1 MTAELDL
8 VMIHPEPTI
17 SRGVQTEMADSEA
30 PNRMD
35 PVTTLTEDMKRVVS
49 QQRLGH
55 VATVCPD
62 GTPNLSPKG
71 TTLVWDDNTL
81 VFADLR
87 SPGTIQNLLRNP
99 AVEIN
104 VVDPVLRKG
113 YRFKG
118 TATVVSDGAL
128 YAKALRFY
136 AETIGLSSERIRA
149 VVFVHVTRAVPLTS
163 PAYDLGRDEAS
174 VKQQWTRHY
183 IELWKLQQTPTEPNY
198 EAVREGDERRGE
210 APPAA

>member
-1 MTAELDL
+1 
-8 VMIHPEPTI
+8 
-17 SRGVQTEMADSEA
+17 MADSEA
-30 PNRMD
+30 LNRMD
-35 PVTTLTEDMKRVVS
+35 PVTLTEDMKRVVS

-87 SPGTIQNLLRNP
+87 SPGTVQNLRRNP

-104 VVDPVLRKG
+104 VIDPIVRKG

-118 TATVVSDGAL
+118 TATVLTDGPL

-136 AETIGLSSERIRA
+136 AETIALSSERIRA
-149 VVFVHVTRAVPLTS
+149 VVFVHVTRAAPLTS

-174 VKQQWTRHY
+174 VKRQWTRHY
-183 IELWKLQQTPTEPNY
+183 IELWKLQRTPAEPNPD
-198 EAVREGDERRGE
+198 AV
-210 APPAA
+210 AAGSPVHSDLSL

>member
-1 MTAELDL
+1 M
-8 VMIHPEPTI
+8 
-17 SRGVQTEMADSEA
+17 EA
-30 PNRMD
+30 
-35 PVTTLTEDMKRVVS
+35 VATLTDDMKRVVN

-87 SPGTIQNLLRNP
+87 SPGTVQNLLRNP

-104 VVDPVLRKG
+104 VIDPILRKG

-128 YAKALRFY
+128 Y
-136 AETIGLSSERIRA
+136 E
-149 VVFVHVTRAVPLTS
+149 
-163 PAYDLGRDEAS
+163 
-174 VKQQWTRHY
+174 
-183 IELWKLQQTPTEPNY
+183 
-198 EAVREGDERRGE
+198 
-210 APPAA
+210 